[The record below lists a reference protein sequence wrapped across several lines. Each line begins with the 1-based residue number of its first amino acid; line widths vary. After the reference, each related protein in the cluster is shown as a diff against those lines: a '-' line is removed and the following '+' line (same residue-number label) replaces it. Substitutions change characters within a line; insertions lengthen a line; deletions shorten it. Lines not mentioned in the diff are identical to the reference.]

1 MIDQK
6 INDSLKSL
14 EQELRNIESARKQ
27 VEKTVDAYN
36 GLNSSTTQYVQNL
49 SSLTTKVK
57 DLVAAVENDYS
68 SKMSSFEKDRKSII
82 DSANAASN
90 KLAEATDSFR
100 KSLGNVENKL
110 KYCLILNVIM
120 ILALIALSFIKH

>member
-36 GLNSSTTQYVQNL
+36 GLNSSTSQYVQNL

-68 SKMSSFEKDRKSII
+68 SKMSSFEKERKSII

-100 KSLGNVENKL
+100 ESLGNVENKL
-110 KYCLILNVIM
+110 KYSLILNIIM

>member
-36 GLNSSTTQYVQNL
+36 GLNSSTSQYVQNL

-68 SKMSSFEKDRKSII
+68 SKMSSFEKERKSII

-100 KSLGNVENKL
+100 ESLGNVENKL
-110 KYCLILNVIM
+110 KYSLILNVIM

>member
-36 GLNSSTTQYVQNL
+36 GLNSSTSQYVQNL

-68 SKMSSFEKDRKSII
+68 SKMSSFEKERKSII

-100 KSLGNVENKL
+100 ESLGNVENKL
-110 KYCLILNVIM
+110 KYSLILDIIM

>member
-110 KYCLILNVIM
+110 KYSLILNVIM